1 MRIHLCNKILLG
13 SHNEMD
19 KGSPQGPDPLPL
31 GSHGWFL
38 TRTVLCLLKKTD
50 NLESVGANESYGS
63 GAGKISELAAMR
75 PKGGLCEKD
84 DLQVARRRRWI
95 LSGIRPIQLRLG
107 DY

>member
-1 MRIHLCNKILLG
+1 
-13 SHNEMD
+13 MD

-63 GAGKISELAAMR
+63 GAGNKRVGGDET
-75 PKGGLCEKD
+75 KGGLCEKD
-84 DLQVARRRRWI
+84 DLQVARRRSVDSIWD
-95 LSGIRPIQLRLG
+95 STDSTRLG

>member
-1 MRIHLCNKILLG
+1 
-13 SHNEMD
+13 MD

-38 TRTVLCLLKKTD
+38 TRTVPCLLKKTD

-75 PKGGLCEKD
+75 PKEGFVKKTNPLLPAGVGGFY
-84 DLQVARRRRWI
+84 
-95 LSGIRPIQLRLG
+95 LG
-107 DY
+107 FDRFN